1 MKRRLVLAVVAL
13 LAFGGVKLPFERTLA
28 AEHHAAFFRGAK
40 LDLGLR
46 EQIGQMGLLAALSG
60 FRSLVADALYLHAH
74 AAWERTEWGRMK
86 LDFDA
91 VTALQPRC
99 LLFWE
104 QASWHMA
111 FNASVAARE
120 NPKQP
125 REALRIKAQREYFK
139 IGEQYLLAGIQ
150 NNPDRPVLYDRLG
163 FLYREKFIDHCKSA
177 AAYAACAKLP
187 KAPQYAHR
195 FAAYELAQ
203 CPGHE
208 REAYEL
214 LLSLYKKG
222 EDERLPT
229 LVKWLGILQEKLN
242 VPPEQKVDTSPPS
255 AKP

>member
-1 MKRRLVLAVVAL
+1 MIRRFALLFAGL
-13 LAFGGVKLPFERTLA
+13 LAFGAIKVPCEQHLEAVHR
-28 AEHHAAFFRGAK
+28 AAFFHGAK

-46 EQIGQMGLLAALSG
+46 EQIGQMGFLAALSG

-74 AAWERTEWGRMK
+74 TAWERTEWGRMK

-99 LLFWE
+99 LLFWD
-104 QASWHMA
+104 QAAWHMA
-111 FNASVAARE
+111 YNASVAARD

-125 REALRIKAQREYFK
+125 REALRIKAQREYWK
-139 IGEQYLLAGIQ
+139 LGEEYLLAGIA
-150 NNPDRPVLYDRLG
+150 NNPDRPMLYDRLG
-163 FLYREKFIDHCKSA
+163 FFYREKLKDHCKA
-177 AAYAACAKLP
+177 AEAYAQCAKLP

-214 LLSLYKKG
+214 LRSLYLRG
-222 EDERLPT
+222 EDEHLPT
-229 LVKWLGILQEKLN
+229 LLRWLDHLQQKLDIPLSER
-242 VPPEQKVDTSPPS
+242 VYTPPRSNP
-255 AKP
+255 